1 MKGLKSKAG
10 KSQTSRRSP
19 KLWKSVCRGFLL
31 LAAAA
36 LVGGRQVR
44 AQAAEEEYTYT
55 VRLYAG
61 NQGALTEDGIEVSS
75 KSASIDFGRDCTE
88 ITGLKYGDA
97 VYIRPQAA
105 AASTDS
111 RYYVRGVRRSGRDN
125 SEAEAPT
132 FRVASDRDY
141 VVAYG
146 ISGDMAAYTVNY
158 LDLEG
163 NQIMASDTYYGNI
176 GERQYVSSRYV
187 DGYQPQALNMVKTLS
202 ANEAE
207 NVFNFEY
214 APVTAPAPA
223 PAPTPTPT
231 PAPAAPAAPEAPVEE
246 PGVVIPEEDVPL
258 GGDMTANNANNANQ
272 GGGQQGQAGQGG
284 NQNGENGGTD
294 QENGQQEVRD
304 LDDETVP
311 LASGIGDNAEQSGI
325 LMGYMPVY
333 IGIGAAAVAVL
344 AVSAIYLK
352 RRRRPAANRTDT
364 GRKPGGRKHE

>member
-1 MKGLKSKAG
+1 MKGLRLGAW
-10 KSQTSRRSP
+10 RSP
-19 KLWKSVCRGFLL
+19 RVWRSVCMGFLL
-31 LAAAA
+31 LAAAF
-36 LVGGRQVR
+36 LVGGRSVT
-44 AQAAEEEYTYT
+44 ALAAEEEYTYT

-75 KSASIDFGRDCTE
+75 TSAVIKYGRDCTE
-88 ITGLKYGDA
+88 ITGLKYDDA
-97 VYIRPQAA
+97 VYIRPQDA

-125 SEAEAPT
+125 SEAEAPS

-146 ISGDMAAYTVNY
+146 ISGEMAAYTVNY
-158 LDLEG
+158 LDLDG

-223 PAPTPTPT
+223 PAPTP
-231 PAPAAPAAPEAPVEE
+231 APAPAAPEAPAPAEPEAPAPAPEEE
-246 PGVVIPEEDVPL
+246 PGVEIPEEDVPL
-258 GGDMTANNANNANQ
+258 GGDLTANN
-272 GGGQQGQAGQGG
+272 GGQGNGRQDNGNEEESQGQQ
-284 NQNGENGGTD
+284 D
-294 QENGQQEVRD
+294 VMD
-304 LDDETVP
+304 IDDETVP
-311 LASGIGDNAEQSGI
+311 LASGLGNDAEQSGI

-344 AVSAIYLK
+344 AISAVYLK
-352 RRRRPAANRTDT
+352 KKRKPAANLTDAD
-364 GRKPGGRKHE
+364 RKGGRKGRS

>member
-1 MKGLKSKAG
+1 MKGRRMAAGNPG
-10 KSQTSRRSP
+10 KSGRTP

-44 AQAAEEEYTYT
+44 ALAAEEEYTYT

-61 NQGALTEDGIEVSS
+61 NQGVLTEDGIEVSS

-146 ISGDMAAYTVNY
+146 ISGEMAAYTVNY

-223 PAPTPTPT
+223 PTPT
-231 PAPAAPAAPEAPVEE
+231 PAPAAPEAPAPAEPEAPAPEE
-246 PGVVIPEEDVPL
+246 PGVDIQEEEVPL
-258 GGDMTANNANNANQ
+258 GGDLTANNANQ
-272 GGGQQGQAGQGG
+272 GGEQDQTGE
-284 NQNGENGGTD
+284 NGEND
-294 QENGQQEVRD
+294 QEEGQQEVRD

-311 LASGIGDNAEQSGI
+311 LASGIGDNVEQSGI

-352 RRRRPAANRTDT
+352 KRRRPAVNRTDA
-364 GRKPGGRKHE
+364 GRKSGGQKHE

>member
-1 MKGLKSKAG
+1 MKGLRSR
-10 KSQTSRRSP
+10 TRRSP
-19 KLWKSVCRGFLL
+19 KLWKSVCMGFLL
-31 LAAAA
+31 FSAVALAGSRTVTALAAD
-36 LVGGRQVR
+36 
-44 AQAAEEEYTYT
+44 EEYTYT

-61 NQGALTEDGIEVSS
+61 NQGVLTEDGIEVSS
-75 KSASIDFGRDCTE
+75 KSAVVDFGRDCTE

-97 VYIRPQAA
+97 VYIRPQDA

-146 ISGDMAAYTVNY
+146 VSGDMAAYTVNY

-163 NQIMASDTYYGNI
+163 NQIMESDVYYGNI

-207 NVFNFEY
+207 NVFDFEY
-214 APVTAPAPA
+214 APVTAPAPTPA
-223 PAPTPTPT
+223 PTTPAPTEPAPTPP
-231 PAPAAPAAPEAPVEE
+231 PEPEAPAPE
-246 PGVVIPEEDVPL
+246 PEEQGVDIPDPEVPL
-258 GGDMTANNANNANQ
+258 GGDLTANNGRQEANES
-272 GGGQQGQAGQGG
+272 GGSNENGEGQDRDGQG
-284 NQNGENGGTD
+284 E
-294 QENGQQEVRD
+294 QQQDVKDIDDEDVALAKG
-304 LDDETVP
+304 LDD
-311 LASGIGDNAEQSGI
+311 SAEQSGI

-344 AVSAIYLK
+344 AVAAVYLK
-352 RRRRPAANRTDT
+352 KRRRPAANRTDADH
-364 GRKPGGRKHE
+364 RRRR